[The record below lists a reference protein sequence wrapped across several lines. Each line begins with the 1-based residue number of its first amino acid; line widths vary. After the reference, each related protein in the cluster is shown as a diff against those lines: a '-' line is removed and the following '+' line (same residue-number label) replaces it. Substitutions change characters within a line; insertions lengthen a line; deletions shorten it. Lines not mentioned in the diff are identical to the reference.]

1 LDASRRGTA
10 EAAGGI
16 ADGHGNGSGNILREF
31 RGYREHGAF
40 IDR

>member
-1 LDASRRGTA
+1 LDASWRGTT
-10 EAAGGI
+10 EATGGI
-16 ADGHGNGSGNILREF
+16 ADGHGNGSGNVLCEF